1 MPEAI
6 EETTAKI
13 PLQDSGFTI
22 DDLEDIGWLEETFGV
37 MWESH
42 VLESVSYD
50 RLWGE
55 FVTRNTLI
63 GQGPDQEEFKLLLLN
78 RPGNFHESR
87 QEVTLTIDGELQD
100 DIELI
105 KTLLKYDTSALTP
118 QEWSEILEYGDILD
132 WS

>member
-87 QEVTLTIDGELQD
+87 QEVRLTIDGELQD

-132 WS
+132 WC

>member
-1 MPEAI
+1 MPEPI
-6 EETTAKI
+6 EETTEKI
-13 PLQDSGFTI
+13 PLQDSGFTR
-22 DDLEDIGWLEETFGV
+22 DELEDIGWLKETFGV

-50 RLWGE
+50 RLFGE
-55 FVTRNTLI
+55 FVTCHTLI
-63 GQGPDQEEFKLLLLN
+63 GQGPDQEEFKFLLLN
-78 RPGNFHESR
+78 RPGNFRESR

-100 DIELI
+100 DIETI